1 MHLCIIAQLQI
12 YYYPI
17 PSQLV
22 LVEVEYKIKN
32 KEYGSL
38 ACIYKREV
46 NKFYPIRIYYKLDRR
61 MGCCAT
67 GDRKKPCQCK
77 CAKQPCKCL

>member
-1 MHLCIIAQLQI
+1 M
-12 YYYPI
+12 YYCPTTNI
-17 PSQLV
+17 LLPNTQPAGVGISRIQ
-22 LVEVEYKIKN
+22 IKN

-38 ACIYKREV
+38 VCIYKREV
-46 NKFYPIRIYYKLDRR
+46 NKFYPIRIYYKLDLR

-77 CAKQPCKCL
+77 CTKQPCKCL